1 MEALSE
7 IETNILEAQK
17 RGSTFSNEQLVAS
30 ELGKRVR
37 VLGVP
42 SCINEGQSV
51 GATTE
56 GHLVSVSPLT
66 VLYFIR
72 DQRHEI

>member
-7 IETNILEAQK
+7 IETTGFK
-17 RGSTFSNEQLVAS
+17 S

-72 DQRHEI
+72 DQRNEI